1 MRELFTN
8 LNITQRIFLFLF
20 LLNQPL
26 YYLYIELWL
35 GQNKTQV
42 SSNLEEELLG
52 IPVGTIITNTNY
64 VDDKE
69 IFLWISVS
77 IILLIGVFL
86 FKSKK

>member
-1 MRELFTN
+1 MRKFFTD

-35 GQNKTQV
+35 GQLKTRIG
-42 SSNLEEELLG
+42 SSRIEIQGKIYPNYNE
-52 IPVGTIITNTNY
+52 GT
-64 VDDKE
+64 VEE
-69 IFLWISVS
+69 IFLWIGVS

-86 FKSKK
+86 FKSKNE